1 MTDTNDHKTAAQAI
15 DDSPV
20 GRETAGRP
28 QAAQTVPEVG
38 GEQAAGEQAD
48 STSSTSAS
56 QDGAPRIDDS
66 AGFPDAPDWDDE
78 ANVSVDSDVR
88 AEEHAAERSRA
99 HVEQSENAAA
109 AREATAGDAD
119 ETMTEVEMASDD
131 MADGQ
136 IPVSPSAPQ
145 AGKAADEAVG
155 VKTSEVAF
163 SQLALNPALQSALA
177 RMNFSH
183 CTPIQAQTLPVT
195 LTGQDL
201 IGQAQTGTGKT
212 AAFLLTILERILSRP
227 IALEDRFASEPR
239 AVVIAPTRELA
250 LQIEKDARQLSR
262 GINLN
267 IVTLIGGTQ
276 VDRFRKRLRE
286 EALDLVIATP
296 GRLIDHISSRDL
308 FLDQVEIMVL
318 DEADRMLDMGFIP
331 DVKRIVRLTPRGR
344 QTLLFS
350 ATFSEDIMEL
360 ARRWTQDPA
369 EVLLAVDNLQAATN
383 VEQRVYMVE
392 SSQKLNLLVNLL
404 KSEELSR
411 VIVFCNRRDQT
422 RAMNETLAKN
432 NIPAEMISGEL
443 PQARRQKALEQFRA
457 GRYRVLVATDV
468 AGRGI
473 HIEGVSHVI
482 NFHLPEDPEDYVHRI
497 GRTGRAGASGVSISF
512 ACEDDSFMIPE
523 LEAYLGKKLE
533 LTHPDESLLGN
544 P

>member
-1 MTDTNDHKTAAQAI
+1 
-15 DDSPV
+15 
-20 GRETAGRP
+20 
-28 QAAQTVPEVG
+28 
-38 GEQAAGEQAD
+38 
-48 STSSTSAS
+48 
-56 QDGAPRIDDS
+56 
-66 AGFPDAPDWDDE
+66 
-78 ANVSVDSDVR
+78 
-88 AEEHAAERSRA
+88 
-99 HVEQSENAAA
+99 
-109 AREATAGDAD
+109 
-119 ETMTEVEMASDD
+119 
-131 MADGQ
+131 
-136 IPVSPSAPQ
+136 
-145 AGKAADEAVG
+145 
-155 VKTSEVAF
+155 
-163 SQLALNPALQSALA
+163 
-177 RMNFSH
+177 MNFSH

-262 GINLN
+262 GIRLN

-286 EALDLVIATP
+286 EAVDLVIATP

-350 ATFSEDIMEL
+350 ATFSDDIMEL

-404 KSEELSR
+404 KSDELSR

-482 NFHLPEDPEDYVHRI
+482 NFNLPEDPEDYVHRI

-512 ACEDDSFMIPE
+512 ACEDDSFMIPD

>member
-1 MTDTNDHKTAAQAI
+1 MTESDDRKTAAQSLDESA
-15 DDSPV
+15 V
-20 GRETAGRP
+20 GQVTAGRP
-28 QAAQTVPEVG
+28 QAAQTVPEVTPD
-38 GEQAAGEQAD
+38 EDNSVAVA
-48 STSSTSAS
+48 SAP

-66 AGFPDAPDWDDE
+66 AGFPDAPAWDDE

-88 AEEHAAERSRA
+88 AEEHAAERSKA
-99 HVEQSENAAA
+99 HVEQAENAAA
-109 AREATAGDAD
+109 AREAKVQDAAEAETSSTAD
-119 ETMTEVEMASDD
+119 EEQD
-131 MADGQ
+131 

-145 AGKAADEAVG
+145 AGEGNAEAKG

-262 GINLN
+262 GIRLN

-286 EALDLVIATP
+286 EAVDLVIATP

-350 ATFSEDIMEL
+350 ATFSDDIMEL

-404 KSEELSR
+404 KSDELSR

-482 NFHLPEDPEDYVHRI
+482 NFNLPEDPEDYVHRI

-512 ACEDDSFMIPE
+512 ACEDDSFMIPD